1 MNFKKNLIICLA
13 FGLFFT
19 NCEQRLITKKS
30 KFTKKANPADFY
42 SPGHLKALPHGAFLL
57 FINKLVYDAKDT
69 TECGF
74 LLKNSRIDVLL
85 DKKGNILGSEGKN
98 NNWSTEKVYH
108 NYQYYSLIGGN
119 DPQIITYDTNL
130 AELSTKKLDS
140 SLLYKSDYFST
151 KLIPID
157 SNTLIAYNLP
167 IFEIKKDTKI
177 CKEYFYRI
185 NLKTGITKVVI
196 QDEEYNYFQQQ
207 FCFLNWKKEIIS
219 ILFRGDYFTGTEI
232 IVNKYNLEF
241 EKLATQKFK
250 STEYNYHF
258 YPILL
263 ADNETIMAVSGTK
276 SNNFVF
282 TKITDD
288 MKISQAISTKKI
300 AINNIPNN
308 QQKLYF
314 AETDSLDKKLIIYE
328 LIPDFNFNKV
338 AVLNE
343 IFFPNYI
350 NKTEK
355 GLAFYNLNYLNN
367 DFMPIIEF
375 SSIDEAGNR
384 INKRLFESNIKINC
398 PLMVK

>member
-1 MNFKKNLIICLA
+1 MNFIKNLIICLA

-42 SPGHLKALPHGAFLL
+42 SPGYLKALPHGAFLL
-57 FINKLVYDAKDT
+57 FVNKLVYDVNDT
-69 TECGF
+69 TDCGF
-74 LLKNSRIDVLL
+74 LVKNSRIDVLL
-85 DKKGNILGSEGKN
+85 DQNGNILGSEVNN
-98 NNWSTEKVYH
+98 NNWLAEKVYH
-108 NYQYYSLIGGN
+108 NNQYYSLIAGN

-130 AELSTKKLDS
+130 AELSSKKLDC
-140 SLLYKSDYFST
+140 SLLYKSDFFST

-167 IFEIKKDTKI
+167 IFETKKDTKI

-207 FCFLNWKKEIIS
+207 FCFLNWKNEIIS
-219 ILFRGDYFTGTEI
+219 ILFSGDYFTGTEI

-258 YPILL
+258 IPILL
-263 ADNETIMAVSGTK
+263 ADNKTILAVSGINYK
-276 SNNFVF
+276 NYVF

-288 MKISQAISTKKI
+288 LKISQAISTKKI
-300 AINNIPNN
+300 ALNNIPNN
-308 QQKLYF
+308 QKKLYI
-314 AETDSLDKKLIIYE
+314 AETVDLNKKLAIYE
-328 LIPDFNFNKV
+328 LMADFNFNKV
-338 AVLNE
+338 AEFNE

-350 NKTEK
+350 DKTEK
-355 GLAFYNLNYLNN
+355 GLILYNLNYLNN

-375 SSIDEAGNR
+375 SSIDETGNR

-398 PLMVK
+398 PQMVK